1 MEDGKVKEWSNKR
14 LQTFVRSAIT
24 KMFEGVLDHTEV
36 AVANE
41 TRYQILRGKILRA
54 GNDAIRSINSEL
66 DRSYE
71 VSFKDLGQDIVR
83 FNEVKGDGNGRK

>member
-14 LQTFVRSAIT
+14 LQTLVKSTIT
-24 KMFEGVLDHTEV
+24 KMFESVLDFTEV
-36 AVANE
+36 GVGDE

-54 GNDAIRSINSEL
+54 GNDAIRNINSEL

-83 FNEVKGDGNGRK
+83 FKEIKGD